1 MFMFLILHF
10 LTHTVLCYRR
20 IFQSNILSDFLSIL
34 LGYMYEGA
42 KLVWKLG
49 LIWICQFRVLYR
61 IDKYRNSSLKHILR
75 DISQPGHVFLF
86 KTNFGFN
93 MLYRLY
99 VYIKKTSCFLIA
111 YLLFI
116 WVFTL
121 FYSKHFENV
130 LRL

>member
-75 DISQPGHVFLF
+75 DISQPGRVFLF